1 MTNYEK
7 VKEMMDIE
15 DSGEDNPFCQA
26 VRELRKEDSC
36 SSRFCVRCKEWLKQ
50 EYKPQILSESE
61 REYLSNVIKPYR
73 DRIVN
78 IKKTEHDEPKYEYI
92 VMQLIFRNCFDDY
105 LEFPL
110 FNKDEYYKNM
120 EIDKKYT
127 LEELGL

>member
-1 MTNYEK
+1 MTNFEK
-7 VKEMMDIE
+7 VKEMIVVE
-15 DSGEDNPFCQA
+15 DVGRFNPLCEA
-26 VRELRKEDSC
+26 VWKLRREENCDK
-36 SSRFCVRCKEWLKQ
+36 FTCKECYNWLKE
-50 EYKPQILSESE
+50 EYKPQILTDKE

-78 IKKTEHDEPKYEYI
+78 IKKTEHDETKYEYI

-120 EIDKKYT
+120 EIDRQYT

>member
-1 MTNYEK
+1 MTNWDK
-7 VKEMMDIE
+7 IKEELDITDVGHGGVCKAIHRVRNE
-15 DSGEDNPFCQA
+15 DDCA
-26 VRELRKEDSC
+26 
-36 SSRFCVRCKEWLKQ
+36 SRGCIKCREWLKQ
-50 EYKPQILSESE
+50 EYKPSILDKAEK
-61 REYLSNVIKPYR
+61 EYLSAVIRPYR
-73 DRIVN
+73 DRIVK

-120 EIDKKYT
+120 EIDKEYT